1 LDLLGALTGADP
13 TLPAKKNNP
22 LTFDQIQVMLE
33 SKAKDPVEDVRI
45 AVGAARR
52 VIEGKSII
60 EAARKEGNVLSAIEK
75 VIFLKGVP
83 FFQGMTVDQLKVLA
97 NVCEE
102 QLFTDNT
109 VVFDEGDPGGTLYV
123 IVSGKVAIERH
134 NKIARTSARLSTLE
148 TRSYFGEATL
158 FDNSPCTTTSLAL
171 EDTLTLRLRY
181 EHLVA
186 LMQEY
191 PELSLH
197 LIKILS
203 KRLQETSEQVASL
216 TRSMSRS
223 MHQVYD
229 RLD

>member
-1 LDLLGALTGADP
+1 VA
-13 TLPAKKNNP
+13 
-22 LTFDQIQVMLE
+22 
-33 SKAKDPVEDVRI
+33 
-45 AVGAARR
+45 AARR
-52 VIEGKSII
+52 VLEGSSVI
-60 EAARKEGNVLSAIEK
+60 EAARKEGSVLSAIEK

-83 FFQGMTVDQLKVLA
+83 FFQGMTVEQLKVLS

-102 QLFTDNT
+102 QLFPEST
-109 VVFDEGDPGGTLYV
+109 VIFEEGEPGGTLYV
-123 IVSGKVAIERH
+123 IVSGKVAVERR
-134 NKIARTSARLSTLE
+134 NRVTRTTARLGTVDA
-148 TRSYFGEATL
+148 RSYFGEATL
-158 FDNSPCTTTSLAL
+158 FDNSATTTMALAL
-171 EDTLTLRLRY
+171 EDTLTLRLRN

-229 RLD
+229 KLD